1 MRRRY
6 TPVLSKLGCT
16 MSNCSNVEATSASAR
31 DESRTVNFRPLA
43 MLVGCAFFMEQLD
56 STIIAPAIPSMAQT
70 FAVEPLRLNLA
81 LTLYLLVLVIFV
93 PVSGALA
100 DRFGT
105 RRVFCAAVGIFTL
118 SSLAC
123 GFAQDLTT
131 LLVARAVQGMGAAL
145 MVPVGRM
152 AMVHSTRPADLVAAM
167 AWMVTPAML
176 GPLLGPP
183 LGGLIVTW
191 SSWPWIF
198 WANVPIGLFGLY
210 IGRRLV
216 PQYVVAVPRKIDL
229 LGWLIFSCGAGAL
242 IVGLDLSHHHVYRHH
257 IAPALLTFAI
267 ISAFVYWCHARR
279 HPAPLL
285 DFSLT
290 RISTFKVS
298 LVSGSVVRIG
308 YGALPF
314 ILPLTLQLGMGLSA
328 LKSGV
333 VMAGSA
339 LASMLMKATT
349 VKILRHFGFR
359 NVLIANGVLCA
370 VGIAACAALSP
381 KWSIYAI
388 LGLLLVSGISR
399 SVQFNAL
406 GSLAYADIDRSQTGS
421 ATSLNTTF
429 QQLAAAIGIALC
441 VWMLEFFST
450 QDGASQSSLVSYA
463 LTYLAL
469 GVITLMAVP
478 ICLGL
483 RKDAGRALSGQ
494 A

>member
-1 MRRRY
+1 MVNRSD
-6 TPVLSKLGCT
+6 TAAGLAC
-16 MSNCSNVEATSASAR
+16 
-31 DESRTVNFRPLA
+31 DEQPQANFRPLA

-56 STIIAPAIPSMAQT
+56 STIIAPAIPSMAQA

-81 LTLYLLVLVIFV
+81 MTLYLLVLVIFV

-105 RRVFCAAVGIFTL
+105 RRVFCAAVGIFTA

-123 GFAQDLTT
+123 GFAQDLNS
-131 LLVARAVQGMGAAL
+131 LLLARAVQGMGAAL

-152 AMVHSTRPADLVAAM
+152 SMVRATRPAELVAAM

-191 SSWPWIF
+191 SGWPWIF
-198 WANVPIGLFGLY
+198 WVNVPIGLLGLY
-210 IGRRLV
+210 FGRRLV
-216 PQYVVAVPRKIDL
+216 PHFAVAEPRRIDL
-229 LGWLIFSCGAGAL
+229 AGWLILSCAASAL
-242 IVGLDLSHHHVYRHH
+242 IFGLDLSHHPVYRHQL
-257 IAPALLTFAI
+257 APGLLAAALFGGLL
-267 ISAFVYWCHARR
+267 YWLHARR

-285 DFSLT
+285 DFSLV
-290 RISTFKVS
+290 RISTFKVA

-314 ILPLTLQLGMGLSA
+314 LLPLALQLGMGLSA
-328 LKSGV
+328 VHSGL

-339 LASMLMKATT
+339 LASMLVKTTT
-349 VKILRHFGFR
+349 VKILRRYGFR
-359 NVLIANGVLCA
+359 TVLIINGVLCA
-370 VGIAACAALSP
+370 AGIAVCAVLSP
-381 KWSIYAI
+381 QWSLPAI

-406 GSLAYADIDRSQTGS
+406 GSLAYADIERSRTGA
-421 ATSLNTTF
+421 ATSLNSTF

-441 VWMLEFFST
+441 VWLLDFFT
-450 QDGASQSSLVSYA
+450 ARAGQGEPVLHSYA
-463 LTYLAL
+463 LTFLAL
-469 GVITLMAVP
+469 GLITLAAVP
-478 ICLGL
+478 VCLGL
-483 RKDAGRALSGQ
+483 ARDAGNALSGK